1 MSASVPTRREAAP
14 HRTSV
19 LHRRPADRGRGER
32 GAIIILVLVTLLL
45 ASFLLTAFIKRSGT
59 ELLADARA
67 SQLKGLRLEAYSALE
82 STLAVLADYR
92 NAQGALRSP
101 VEPWGNALAD
111 TGYVPSDG
119 REVEVTFEDESAKV
133 SLPNATEDELQ
144 ALLEL
149 AGVERNEA
157 ERFARTLHAWMR
169 EAPKDASPSLDAP
182 DYTRAEPAYKAA
194 ARPLRS
200 WAELAAVELDRRVFF
215 DEAGRPTAAYET
227 FTRAASLH
235 AFSKVNLNSA
245 PAETLTALGLGDGEL
260 QSLQNYRERPKPKG
274 DPGYFR
280 SLAEAGT
287 VLGNSVPAEKFG
299 TAIEV
304 LRIHVTV
311 RQGAIAYRL
320 SAVIAAS
327 GNTRNT
333 TPRREPTAATPG
345 STAQATTP
353 GPDRKVL
360 NLPFSVLEIKE
371 DAEPPLPPPAA

>member
-1 MSASVPTRREAAP
+1 MRASFQLRRE
-14 HRTSV
+14 
-19 LHRRPADRGRGER
+19 RGS
-32 GAIIILVLVTLLL
+32 IIILVLVTLLL

-67 SQLKGLRLEAYSALE
+67 SQLKDLRLEAYSALE

-92 NAQGALRSP
+92 QAQGALRSP
-101 VEPWGNALAD
+101 AEPWGNALGD
-111 TGYVPSDG
+111 TGYVPSGG
-119 REVEVTFEDESAKV
+119 REVEVTFEDETARV

-149 AGVERNEA
+149 SGVERNEA

-200 WAELAAVELDRRVFF
+200 WNELAAVELDRRVFF

-235 AFSKVNLNSA
+235 AFAKVNLNA
-245 PAETLTALGLGDGEL
+245 ALPEALTALGLGEGEL
-260 QSLQNYRERPKPKG
+260 QALQNYRERPKSKG

-287 VLGNSVPAEKFG
+287 VLGNSVPPEKFG
-299 TAIEV
+299 TAIDV
-304 LRIHVTV
+304 LRINVTV
-311 RQGAIAYRL
+311 RQGAIASRL
-320 SAVIAAS
+320 SVVTAA
-327 GNTRNT
+327 GGAARAAR
-333 TPRREPTAATPG
+333 PRREQAPAAPG
-345 STAQATTP
+345 ATAQTTTP
-353 GPDRKVL
+353 APDRKVL